1 MLMVLKFLLDENL
14 LLLVVISIEV
24 LFGEELELDLRVV
37 IGGRILFIG
46 WVGV

>member
-37 IGGRILFIG
+37 NGGRILFIG
-46 WVGV
+46 WVEV